1 MIKGLPSTWDE
12 TVVLP
17 SSEIGELAAF
27 ARRKGTT
34 WFIAVLNGPTPRAL
48 RIDLGF
54 LGKGRYDAL
63 VVRDNP
69 DDAAAVTVAKAT
81 MTSATPLTVDLRAA
95 GGFIT
100 RLTPEGR

>member
-1 MIKGLPSTWDE
+1 MAGLAL
-12 TVVLP
+12 VLSVHLA
-17 SSEIGELAAF
+17 SSEIGEVAAF

-34 WFIAVLNGPTPRAL
+34 WFIAVLNGPTARTP

-69 DDAAAVTVAKAT
+69 DEAAAVTVAKAT
-81 MTSATPLTVDLRAA
+81 MTSTSPLIVDLRAA
-95 GGFIT
+95 GGFIA
-100 RLTPEGR
+100 RLTP